1 MASLLILNV
10 NAIIFYEQKG
20 SSLLLISFFTALT
33 RCIELFL
40 KPIIAFGSDNSSFKL
55 GRRKPFMLFGCAF
68 YCIFLVSIFTPPNSN
83 ISIYFGIF
91 YNLFFIADTI
101 ASVPYFG
108 LGPELST
115 SSIGIFPFFST
126 LSVAYILKQTLSFS
140 RKSISSLVK

>member
-10 NAIIFYEQKG
+10 NALIFYEQKG

-68 YCIFLVSIFTPPNSN
+68 YCIFLVSIFTPPNNN

-101 ASVPYFG
+101 SSVTYFLLG
-108 LGPELST
+108 LELS
-115 SSIGIFPFFST
+115 
-126 LSVAYILKQTLSFS
+126 
-140 RKSISSLVK
+140 SSLFERLN

>member
-10 NAIIFYEQKG
+10 NALIFYEQKG

-68 YCIFLVSIFTPPNSN
+68 YCIFLVSIFTPPNNN

-115 SSIGIFPFFST
+115 SSIEREKLYLYVYFFNYFGVLLT
-126 LSVAYILKQTLSFS
+126 
-140 RKSISSLVK
+140 